1 MIYDEEGGRAS
12 LLSVSSGGF
21 AMPYNSYEVQMN
33 IPNRLTIL
41 RLIMVPVFFI
51 SYSISLLSF
60 EGAGVVS
67 AVMMF
72 ICYAIAELSDLLD
85 GKIARKYNLVTDLG
99 KVMDPFADT
108 LSHLTFFVCFMSYGI
123 MPAWAFVIIMWREFS
138 ILFMRMLMMRAGKAM
153 PANIW
158 GKSKTVLYAIA
169 SIFSIVYIVAAAF
182 AAPGSWNS
190 IYETL
195 LYVLFSLSAAASLLS
210 FVTYLSTVL
219 RSGALS
225 GMTR

>member
-1 MIYDEEGGRAS
+1 
-12 LLSVSSGGF
+12 
-21 AMPYNSYEVQMN
+21 MN
-33 IPNRLTIL
+33 IPNRLTVL

-51 SYSISLLSF
+51 SYSISLLEF
-60 EGAGVVS
+60 GGAHVVS

-108 LSHLTFFVCFMSYGI
+108 LSHLTFFVCFMAGGI
-123 MPAWAFVIIMWREFS
+123 MPVWAFIIITWREFS
-138 ILFMRMLMMRAGKAM
+138 ILFMRMLMMRASKAM

-158 GKSKTVLYAIA
+158 GKSKTVLYAVT

-182 AAPGSWNS
+182 VQPGSWNGT
-190 IYETL
+190 YGTL
-195 LYVLFSLSAAASLLS
+195 LYILFSLSAIASLLS
-210 FVTYLSTVL
+210 FVTYLSSVL
-219 RSGALS
+219 KSGALS

>member
-1 MIYDEEGGRAS
+1 MIYDEEGGCAS